1 MSVIQINEIVRVT
14 NPSHDKLGMQ
24 GVVRGAFVVDGEILS
39 YAVQFAQD
47 EELIDPED
55 IEQTGDSISEAD
67 FENGLLPPA

>member
-1 MSVIQINEIVRVT
+1 MSIIQINEIVRVT
-14 NPSHDKLGMQ
+14 NPSHGKAGMQ

-39 YAVQFAQD
+39 YAVQFSQD

-55 IEQTGDSISEAD
+55 IEQTGNSISEAD